1 MVSGQVDNK
10 RNGTIRINSVINN
23 YDKNKNIKSN
33 VYNNFTTTNNNNI
46 IKNKVISNQRIN
58 YQKNYK
64 SNKNNY
70 VDSNYSNRRNNHKIT
85 YKKWQLISF
94 KY

>member
-10 RNGTIRINSVINN
+10 RNGNIRINSVINN

-33 VYNNFTTTNNNNI
+33 VYNNFTTTNNNNNNNI
-46 IKNKVISNQRIN
+46 IKNKVISNPRIN

-85 YKKWQLISF
+85 YKK
-94 KY
+94 